1 MQYSLSNL
9 NAFFLLLVIG
19 YTLTSYEVT
28 PHNDAFSGYKT
39 PQIKDNSVIN
49 AVAHEP
55 SAITETNEEL
65 LDKDNS
71 PLQLIKQLKGYS
83 SVNPMIAVSLIVTLF
98 SFIGVPPLLGFF
110 AKQMVLS
117 AALDKGYFFVV
128 LIAILTSVISAVY
141 YLSVV
146 KNIFFDTVTSKP
158 LGQDRDQRSN
168 KSGKANT
175 TETNSYTSK
184 GFLTHFFFIISL
196 KHSTRYI
203 GDFPIYEVDSD
214 TRNALTLWDTSFNI
228 DDIIL
233 TKGNRHKFG
242 NEFAKDYQFSA
253 YSIEYKT
260 QPTGPLN
267 ILISFLS
274 LLILLFMFTPV
285 E

>member
-9 NAFFLLLVIG
+9 NAFLLLLAIG
-19 YTLTSYEVT
+19 YTMTSYDVT
-28 PHNDAFSGYKT
+28 PHANAFSL
-39 PQIKDNSVIN
+39 SN
-49 AVAHEP
+49 AVSTNTV
-55 SAITETNEEL
+55 SAIASNTETNEEL
-65 LDKDNS
+65 SDKANS
-71 PLQLIKQLKGYS
+71 PVQLIKQLKGYS
-83 SVNPMIAVSLIVTLF
+83 SVNPMLAVSLIITLF

-146 KNIFFDTVTSKP
+146 KNIFFDAAIPKTLEHATPSTHGNSSTSK
-158 LGQDRDQRSN
+158 D
-168 KSGKANT
+168 
-175 TETNSYTSK
+175 
-184 GFLTHFFFIISL
+184 FLTHFFFIISM
-196 KHSTRYI
+196 KHTNVYF

-214 TRNALTLWDTSFNI
+214 IRNAYTRSVTSFNI

-233 TKGNRHKFG
+233 TEANKHKFD
-242 NEFAKDYQFSA
+242 NEFAKDYKFSA
-253 YSIEYKT
+253 YSIHYKT
-260 QPTGPLN
+260 QLIGPLN
-267 ILISFLS
+267 IIISFLS